1 MWVVVVVFS
10 ATWWVWER
18 QAWVKTEIISES
30 LVMEDVCMVPD
41 RNEEGGGHI
50 VFTPCLAEDEGVTQG
65 LGSDKKGARILT
77 H

>member
-1 MWVVVVVFS
+1 
-10 ATWWVWER
+10 
-18 QAWVKTEIISES
+18 
-30 LVMEDVCMVPD
+30 MVPD
-41 RNEEGGGHI
+41 RHEWGWGGGGGHI

>member
-1 MWVVVVVFS
+1 MSFWLWRMS
-10 ATWWVWER
+10 AWFQIETSGE
-18 QAWVKTEIISES
+18 
-30 LVMEDVCMVPD
+30 
-41 RNEEGGGHI
+41 GHI

>member
-1 MWVVVVVFS
+1 MSLWLWRMS
-10 ATWWVWER
+10 VWFQIE
-18 QAWVKTEIISES
+18 TS
-30 LVMEDVCMVPD
+30 
-41 RNEEGGGHI
+41 EGGGHI

>member
-41 RNEEGGGHI
+41 RNEEGGGAYCI
-50 VFTPCLAEDEGVTQG
+50 YSLSG
-65 LGSDKKGARILT
+65 
-77 H
+77 

>member
-10 ATWWVWER
+10 ATWWVWET
-18 QAWVKTEIISES
+18 QAWVKTEIISEF
-30 LVMEDVCMVPD
+30 LAMEDVCMVTD
-41 RNEEGGGHI
+41 RNEGGHI
-50 VFTPCLAEDEGVTQG
+50 VFTPRLAEDEGVTQG

>member
-1 MWVVVVVFS
+1 MWAVVVVFS

-41 RNEEGGGHI
+41 RNEWGGGI
-50 VFTPCLAEDEGVTQG
+50 LYLLLVWLRMKG
-65 LGSDKKGARILT
+65 LHRG
-77 H
+77 